1 MGERGDLNNLWK
13 SFRIFLKEQKDK
25 KKKEEEMIIRREK
38 FKKIKSKAKLGFF
51 ISLTLT
57 FHLLYYLLPTK
68 KEKNKTIIKL
78 DQKVE
83 NNKINNKNEKVKDD
97 VKKSDTLKELQKCRD
112 DFVDIHTK
120 IGKKDTKFKKD
131 VEEEI
136 VKVDKKIEEKNPNKK
151 EPEIDLARVIVPV
164 VAIAE
169 DVITKPKK
177 IENKEEENKKRKEE
191 KKQEE
196 KKLEKINKD
205 KINQTKNELSKAILY
220 INKQIELQNAR
231 TPKKTGKLSFFKKTI
246 KETLSTSLIAQ
257 VLFKN
262 PAITLFTSAIVVN
275 NNIRS
280 MRKTMNKNVKY
291 INVSDMENLKIQKK
305 ELDRYTDKVFSNSL
319 FQLSTFRQELLN
331 KYGKEV
337 NYNNELTSIL
347 KEIDDLEASINMQK
361 EQINIK
367 TNNSIKHF

>member
-25 KKKEEEMIIRREK
+25 KKKEEEMIRREK
-38 FKKIKSKAKLGFF
+38 FNKIKSKAKLGFF

-83 NNKINNKNEKVKDD
+83 NIKLHNKFEKVKDD

-177 IENKEEENKKRKEE
+177 
-191 KKQEE
+191 
-196 KKLEKINKD
+196 
-205 KINQTKNELSKAILY
+205 
-220 INKQIELQNAR
+220 
-231 TPKKTGKLSFFKKTI
+231 TGKLSFFKKTI

-257 VLFKN
+257 VLFRN

>member
-25 KKKEEEMIIRREK
+25 KKKEEEMIRREK
-38 FKKIKSKAKLGFF
+38 FNKIKSKAKLGFF

-57 FHLLYYLLPTK
+57 FHLLYYLLPIK

-83 NNKINNKNEKVKDD
+83 NIKLHNKFEKVKDD

-112 DFVDIHTK
+112 DFAFIHTK

-177 IENKEEENKKRKEE
+177 IENKEEENKKKKEE
-191 KKQEE
+191 KKQE
-196 KKLEKINKD
+196 KKKIGKINKD
-205 KINQTKNELSKAILY
+205 KIN
-220 INKQIELQNAR
+220 
-231 TPKKTGKLSFFKKTI
+231 
-246 KETLSTSLIAQ
+246 
-257 VLFKN
+257 
-262 PAITLFTSAIVVN
+262 
-275 NNIRS
+275 
-280 MRKTMNKNVKY
+280 
-291 INVSDMENLKIQKK
+291 
-305 ELDRYTDKVFSNSL
+305 
-319 FQLSTFRQELLN
+319 
-331 KYGKEV
+331 
-337 NYNNELTSIL
+337 
-347 KEIDDLEASINMQK
+347 
-361 EQINIK
+361 
-367 TNNSIKHF
+367 

>member
-25 KKKEEEMIIRREK
+25 KKKEEEMIRRREK

-83 NNKINNKNEKVKDD
+83 NIKLHNKFEKVKDD
-97 VKKSDTLKELQKCRD
+97 VKKADTEKELQKCRD

-177 IENKEEENKKRKEE
+177 IENKEEENKKKKEE

-196 KKLEKINKD
+196 KKVEKINKD

-231 TPKKTGKLSFFKKTI
+231 TPKKIGKLSFFKKTI

-257 VLFKN
+257 VLFRN

-305 ELDRYTDKVFSNSL
+305 ELDRYTDKVFCNSL
-319 FQLSTFRQELLN
+319 FQLSAFRQELLN

>member
-1 MGERGDLNNLWK
+1 MFSG
-13 SFRIFLKEQKDK
+13 IV
-25 KKKEEEMIIRREK
+25 EEMAQSGWLSKE
-38 FKKIKSKAKLGFF
+38 FLYKKILKLSQQE
-51 ISLTLT
+51 IEEIQ
-57 FHLLYYLLPTK
+57 K
-68 KEKNKTIIKL
+68 QIRKEKKSNL
-78 DQKVE
+78 Y
-83 NNKINNKNEKVKDD
+83 KNIRVGDEQIEQNYD
-97 VKKSDTLKELQKCRD
+97 
-112 DFVDIHTK
+112 
-120 IGKKDTKFKKD
+120 
-131 VEEEI
+131 EE
-136 VKVDKKIEEKNPNKK
+136 P
-151 EPEIDLARVIVPV
+151 P
-164 VAIAE
+164 AE

-257 VLFKN
+257 VLFRN

-291 INVSDMENLKIQKK
+291 INVSDMENLKIQKTLVK
-305 ELDRYTDKVFSNSL
+305 L
-319 FQLSTFRQELLN
+319 
-331 KYGKEV
+331 
-337 NYNNELTSIL
+337 
-347 KEIDDLEASINMQK
+347 
-361 EQINIK
+361 
-367 TNNSIKHF
+367 

>member
-25 KKKEEEMIIRREK
+25 KKKEEEMIRREK

-83 NNKINNKNEKVKDD
+83 NIKLHNKFEKVKDD
-97 VKKSDTLKELQKCRD
+97 AKKADTEKELHKCRD

-177 IENKEEENKKRKEE
+177 IENKEEENKKKKEE

-220 INKQIELQNAR
+220 INKQIELQNVR
-231 TPKKTGKLSFFKKTI
+231 TPKKTGKLDFFKKTI

-319 FQLSTFRQELLN
+319 FQLSTFRQEIIN

-337 NYNNELTSIL
+337 NYNNELINIL
-347 KEIDDLEASINMQK
+347 KEIDDLEASINIHK